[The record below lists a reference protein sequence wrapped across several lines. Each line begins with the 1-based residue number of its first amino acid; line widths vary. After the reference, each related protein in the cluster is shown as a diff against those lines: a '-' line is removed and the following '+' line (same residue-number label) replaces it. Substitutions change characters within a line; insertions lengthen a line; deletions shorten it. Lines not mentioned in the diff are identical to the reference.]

1 MGLSSASLTVN
12 HSSPELLLTSR
23 GQVTV
28 DESKRRAV
36 EHEGHAHCT
45 LVSYKTEIAVNSRV
59 GSVNA
64 NYGTLK
70 KNCTLTQGVGDP
82 RLHAVGEDV
91 GDPVLVLRLS
101 QDHDPY
107 VPQSV
112 DRHLVVRR

>member
-1 MGLSSASLTVN
+1 MGLSSALLALN

-59 GSVNA
+59 GSVNV
-64 NYGTLK
+64 NNGTLK
-70 KNCTLTQGVGDP
+70 KNCTLTQSVGDP
-82 RLHAVGEDV
+82 RLHAV
-91 GDPVLVLRLS
+91 
-101 QDHDPY
+101 
-107 VPQSV
+107 
-112 DRHLVVRR
+112 